1 MEKHAKKFQQLG
13 LNIAYYRK
21 LRGLS
26 QMALSEKVHISR
38 THLSQIE
45 APNMKKSF
53 SISTLLIL
61 QRLWRLRLL
70 SCLSLGS
77 R

>member
-53 SISTLLIL
+53 SISTLFDIAEALEIEVSKL
-61 QRLWRLRLL
+61 FEFRE
-70 SCLSLGS
+70 
-77 R
+77 

>member
-1 MEKHAKKFQQLG
+1 MEKHSEKFKQLG

-26 QMALSEKVHISR
+26 QIVLAEKAHISR

-53 SISTLLIL
+53 SISTLFDIAEVLEVEAAKL
-61 QRLWRLRLL
+61 FEFR
-70 SCLSLGS
+70 
-77 R
+77 

>member
-13 LNIAYYRK
+13 LNISYYRK

-26 QMALSEKVHISR
+26 QMDLAEKAHISR

-45 APNMKKSF
+45 APNMTRKSF
-53 SISTLLIL
+53 SISTLFDIAEALEIEVAKL
-61 QRLWRLRLL
+61 FEFR
-70 SCLSLGS
+70 
-77 R
+77 